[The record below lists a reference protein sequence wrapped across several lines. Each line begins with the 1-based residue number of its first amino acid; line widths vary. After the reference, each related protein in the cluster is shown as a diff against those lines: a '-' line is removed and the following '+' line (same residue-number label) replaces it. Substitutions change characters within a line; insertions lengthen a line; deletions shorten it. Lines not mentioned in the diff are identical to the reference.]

1 MADVRVHQVWET
13 RAMTTEPWRQVKI
26 VNVSLEEV
34 EFQYLSTADA
44 SNITTTARTERSAI
58 LATTELWRLVDDAP
72 PLQKWGC

>member
-13 RAMTTEPWRQVKI
+13 RAMTTERWRQVKI

-34 EFQYLSTADA
+34 EFQYLNTADA

-72 PLQKWGC
+72 PLQK

>member
-1 MADVRVHQVWET
+1 MADVRVHQVWKT

-34 EFQYLSTADA
+34 EFQYLNTADA

-72 PLQKWGC
+72 PLQK